1 LRSRRLD
8 RVPAGGGVG
17 QANNESTAK
26 VPPIGNNG
34 FLNGVVQNMQSTAV
48 VGNANHHQ
56 HS

>member
-8 RVPAGGGVG
+8 RVPAGSGVG